1 MYLFT
6 FCRAYF
12 TLEDNPNFFQGLF
25 AIAFYQKACGLS
37 QLRQRISQTVVSQ
50 VHIDVPIWLFVTTGS
65 LSCCHMTCIYA
76 LLLSILVSVH
86 PNIIRW
92 HVCMSYCFP
101 WLLDGSHTTSND
113 NFDEDDLEDK
123 HLLPTSSA
131 GEDAIVKEVHRWM
144 SAGTL
149 QWVLYSEM

>member
-86 PNIIRW
+86 PNIIR
-92 HVCMSYCFP
+92 
-101 WLLDGSHTTSND
+101 
-113 NFDEDDLEDK
+113 
-123 HLLPTSSA
+123 
-131 GEDAIVKEVHRWM
+131 
-144 SAGTL
+144 
-149 QWVLYSEM
+149 